1 MTRSGPP
8 KPLLE
13 CLTSGDVRPI
23 RSASP
28 LLLVASKN
36 VQVNLTDCDK
46 ETTMYRI
53 LCVLMAT
60 IGYGAAAVYCQ
71 APQAGTTAIISIFHL
86 QRLSPASDVGG
97 RHRNGYDS
105 GESGLSGGEKGSVS
119 RRHRRS
125 HAWRL

>member
-13 CLTSGDVRPI
+13 CLTSANVRPI
-23 RSASP
+23 RSAFP

-46 ETTMYRI
+46 ETAMYRI

-60 IGYGAAAVYCQ
+60 LGYGTAAAHCRRRSQ
-71 APQAGTTAIISIFHL
+71 ARLQSPSVVNV
-86 QRLSPASDVGG
+86 QRLSPASGAGG
-97 RHRNGYDS
+97 PNRNGD
-105 GESGLSGGEKGSVS
+105 GPGVS
-119 RRHRRS
+119 RFS
-125 HAWRL
+125 GT